1 MAGQIIGSIGEDLKF
16 KIWQE
21 DRSEDLLSGRMF
33 KNIFSQSCAR
43 PVVYASL
50 DFMNLRYETFV
61 ALATRDGMISLL
73 EPPTHEKLDDW
84 AEIDQFWVCGG
95 PVPRGVETSFK
106 VTFRHDERSNYS
118 ASLRNLDIEALSL
131 AVTAMDVVK
140 IYRLVQSGEGG
151 SSQYRFQPP
160 MAILSGSG
168 CLVRD
173 VAWSSEA
180 FGGHECIATAAEDGF
195 IRIYELVGH
204 ISGGND
210 RLLVL
215 PKGPLTDQVP
225 SDSPSRTQKY
235 APSGIGAGLAGS
247 ARTDLS
253 PTVLIAAHE
262 WRLIETIKDEG
273 VWRIE
278 WVRNG

>member
-1 MAGQIIGSIGEDLKF
+1 MAGQILGSIGEDLKF

-21 DRSEDLLSGRMF
+21 DRSEDPLSGRKF

-50 DFMNLRYETFV
+50 DFLNLRYETFV

-73 EPPTHEKLDDW
+73 EPPNPEKLDDW

-95 PVPRGVETSFK
+95 PVPRGVETNFK
-106 VTFRHDERSNYS
+106 VAFRHDERSNYMV
-118 ASLRNLDIEALSL
+118 SLRGPDVEALSL
-131 AVTAMDVVK
+131 AVSAMDVVK

-151 SSQYRFQPP
+151 SGRYRFQPP
-160 MAILSGSG
+160 MSILSGSG
-168 CLVRD
+168 FLVRD
-173 VAWSSEA
+173 LAWSSET
-180 FGGHECIATAAEDGF
+180 FVGHECIATAAEDGF

-210 RLLVL
+210 GSHFL
-215 PKGPLTDQVP
+215 PKSPSTDQVP
-225 SDSPSRTQKY
+225 SDSPSKTQKY

-253 PTVLIAAHE
+253 LTILIAAHE
-262 WRLIETIKDEG
+262 WKLTETIKHEG

-278 WVRNG
+278 WVRYG

>member
-1 MAGQIIGSIGEDLKF
+1 
-16 KIWQE
+16 
-21 DRSEDLLSGRMF
+21 MF

-43 PVVYASL
+43 PVVYTSL
-50 DFMNLRYETFV
+50 DFMNLRYDTFV

-73 EPPTHEKLDDW
+73 EPPTPKKLDDL
-84 AEIDQFWVCGG
+84 AEIDQFWICGG

-106 VTFRHDERSNYS
+106 VAFRHDERSNHM
-118 ASLRNLDIEALSL
+118 ASLRGLDVEALSL

-140 IYRLVQSGEGG
+140 IYRLARSGEGG
-151 SSQYRFQPP
+151 SSRYRFQPP

-173 VAWSSEA
+173 LAWSSET
-180 FGGHECIATAAEDGF
+180 FDRHERIATAAEDDF
-195 IRIYELVGH
+195 IRIYELVGQ
-204 ISGGND
+204 ISGGNEGTYF
-210 RLLVL
+210 L
-215 PKGPLTDQVP
+215 PKSPSTDEVP
-225 SDSPSRTQKY
+225 SDSPSKTQKY

-247 ARTDLS
+247 ARIDLS

-262 WRLIETIKDEG
+262 WKLVETIKDEG

-278 WVRNG
+278 WVRYG

>member
-1 MAGQIIGSIGEDLKF
+1 MAGQILGSIGEDLKF

-21 DRSEDLLSGRMF
+21 DRSEGPLSGRMF
-33 KNIFSQSCAR
+33 RNVFSQSCVR
-43 PVVYASL
+43 NVVYASL
-50 DFMNLRYETFV
+50 DFINLRYETFV

-73 EPPTHEKLDDW
+73 EPSTPEKLDDW

-106 VTFRHDERSNYS
+106 VAFRHAERSNHI
-118 ASLRNLDIEALSL
+118 ASLSDPDVEALSL

-140 IYRLVQSGEGG
+140 IYRLAQSSEGG
-151 SSQYRFQPP
+151 SSRYRFQPP

-173 VAWSSEA
+173 LAWSSETPVRP
-180 FGGHECIATAAEDGF
+180 ECIATAAEDGF
-195 IRIYELVGH
+195 VRVYELIGQNA
-204 ISGGND
+204 GGND
-210 RLLVL
+210 RPHFP
-215 PKGPLTDQVP
+215 PKCPSTDQVP
-225 SDSPSRTQKY
+225 SDSKTQKY

-247 ARTDLS
+247 ARIDLS
-253 PTVLIAAHE
+253 TNVVIAAHE
-262 WRLIETIKDEG
+262 WKLIETLKDEG

-278 WVRNG
+278 WVRYG